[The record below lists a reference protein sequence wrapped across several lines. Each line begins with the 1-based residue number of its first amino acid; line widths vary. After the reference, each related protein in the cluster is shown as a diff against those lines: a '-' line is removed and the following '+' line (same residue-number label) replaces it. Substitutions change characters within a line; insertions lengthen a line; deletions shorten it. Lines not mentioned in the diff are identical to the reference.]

1 MLRILDEIHPALKEI
16 IRDHLLPLKG
26 ALLQQSSSEIGTLLA
41 NVATEIQPKVDA
53 LIKKRLGANDAIQVQ
68 ISGAQL
74 QGALAQLEG
83 YVDIGKT
90 LGTAALAAVLAS
102 QGVPPHVLYP
112 ASEEEADPFDAREIA
127 EGVMVASVVNMS
139 KGSRFG
145 EIIKQVN
152 PVEWVGNFIH
162 HHFKGNEIDQEI
174 NRLIAEVTTSIH
186 YQLREYASSQVFEP
200 AEMALK
206 AAKQQLDGLIAEEK
220 QDGLTLTRRREEVA
234 NDILTLG
241 T

>member
-1 MLRILDEIHPALKEI
+1 
-16 IRDHLLPLKG
+16 
-26 ALLQQSSSEIGTLLA
+26 
-41 NVATEIQPKVDA
+41 
-53 LIKKRLGANDAIQVQ
+53 
-68 ISGAQL
+68 
-74 QGALAQLEG
+74 
-83 YVDIGKT
+83 
-90 LGTAALAAVLAS
+90 
-102 QGVPPHVLYP
+102 
-112 ASEEEADPFDAREIA
+112 
-127 EGVMVASVVNMS
+127 MS